1 MKRRQFITLIGGAA
15 AWPLAAYG
23 QQAQLPV
30 IGYLSSIS
38 AEPNLLAGFRRG
50 LSEQGYVEGRNVSIE
65 YRYAEGRY
73 DQLPALARELVSRRV
88 NVIAA
93 VGSSPS
99 ALAAKSV
106 TTSVPIVFYLG
117 ADAVQLGLVASYN
130 RPGGNVTGVSGIDTS
145 LTPKRLEL
153 LDGLTEKTAP
163 LAVLV
168 NPTNRLV
175 GLESRI
181 AVGAAQ
187 ALGRDLVVLEAGTE
201 QEIDAAFEAI
211 VRKKV
216 RGLAV
221 WQEAFFVSRRQQIVA
236 LAQQRRLPAIFPM
249 RLFIEA
255 GGFMSY
261 GANTSESYR
270 QAGVYVGKVL
280 NGAAPSDLPVLQ
292 PTIYE
297 LIINLT
303 TAKALGIDVPPSLLA
318 RADEVI
324 E

>member
-1 MKRRQFITLIGGAA
+1 MRRREFIALLGGAA
-15 AWPLAAYG
+15 AWPFAAYG

-38 AEPNLLAGFRRG
+38 AEPNFLAGFRRG
-50 LSEQGYVEGRNVSIE
+50 LSEQGYFEGRNVSIE

-73 DQLPALARELVSRRV
+73 DQLPGLARELVSRRV

-106 TTSVPIVFYLG
+106 TASIPIVFYLG
-117 ADAVQLGLVASYN
+117 ADAVELGLVASYN

-153 LDGLTEKTAP
+153 LDGLTEKAAP
-163 LAVLV
+163 LALLV
-168 NPTNRLV
+168 NPTNRLA
-175 GLESRI
+175 GAESRI
-181 AVGAAQ
+181 AAGAAQ

-201 QEIDAAFEAI
+201 QEIDAAFEAM
-211 VRKKV
+211 VRKKA

-221 WQEAFFVSRRQQIVA
+221 WQEAFFVSRRHQIVA
-236 LAQQRRLPAIFPM
+236 LAQQHRLPAIGPM
-249 RLFIEA
+249 RVFTEA
-255 GGFMSY
+255 GCFMSY

-270 QAGVYVGKVL
+270 QAGVYVGMILK
-280 NGAAPSDLPVLQ
+280 GAAPSDLPVLQ

-297 LIINLT
+297 FIINLK
-303 TAKALGIDVPPSLLA
+303 TAKALGLEVPPTLLA
-318 RADEVI
+318 LANEVI

>member
-1 MKRRQFITLIGGAA
+1 
-15 AWPLAAYG
+15 
-23 QQAQLPV
+23 
-30 IGYLSSIS
+30 
-38 AEPNLLAGFRRG
+38 
-50 LSEQGYVEGRNVSIE
+50 
-65 YRYAEGRY
+65 
-73 DQLPALARELVSRRV
+73 
-88 NVIAA
+88 
-93 VGSSPS
+93 
-99 ALAAKSV
+99 
-106 TTSVPIVFYLG
+106 
-117 ADAVQLGLVASYN
+117 
-130 RPGGNVTGVSGIDTS
+130 
-145 LTPKRLEL
+145 
-153 LDGLTEKTAP
+153 
-163 LAVLV
+163 V
-168 NPTNRLV
+168 NPTNKLV

-201 QEIDAAFEAI
+201 QEIDAAFEAM

-270 QAGVYVGKVL
+270 QAGVYVGKIL
-280 NGAAPSDLPVLQ
+280 KGAAPSDLPVLQ

-297 LIINLT
+297 LIIDLKA
-303 TAKALGIDVPPSLLA
+303 AKALDIEVPATLLA
-318 RADEVI
+318 RADEVV

>member
-1 MKRRQFITLIGGAA
+1 MRRREFITLLGGAA

-130 RPGGNVTGVSGIDTS
+130 RPGGNVTGVSGIDLS

-153 LDGLTEKTAP
+153 LDGLTEKGAP
-163 LAVLV
+163 LAILV
-168 NPTNRLV
+168 NPTNKLV

-181 AVGAAQ
+181 AVEAAQ

-201 QEIDAAFEAI
+201 QEVDAAFEAM
-211 VRKKV
+211 VQKNV

-270 QAGVYVGKVL
+270 QAGVYVGKIL
-280 NGAAPSDLPVLQ
+280 KGAAPSDLPVLQ

-297 LIINLT
+297 FIINLKA
-303 TAKALGIDVPPSLLA
+303 AKALDIEVPPTLLA